1 MCKGLADI
9 QCTCLEWVKD
19 MRSSIGT
26 LLHKVEA
33 GHHAV
38 TTGWYSQKKKTN
50 SRCCVKECMQWKE
63 SFNQLLNSKDGIT
76 VFRTFLQTEFS
87 EENLEFW
94 VACEEYR
101 KTRSS
106 SKLPAKAQAIF
117 EKFLHSGATKE
128 VNIDHQTREL
138 TRQQILVASRS
149 CFDEAQEQ
157 ARILMEKDS
166 YPRFLKSPIYRE
178 LLPPSTLRTVKLSF
192 T

>member
-1 MCKGLADI
+1 MCKGLADM

-38 TTGWYSQKKKTN
+38 TTGWYSHKKKTN
-50 SRCCVKECMQWKE
+50 SRNFMKECMKWKE
-63 SFNQLLNSKDGIT
+63 SFNQLLSSKDG
-76 VFRTFLQTEFS
+76 VAAFRTFLQTEFS
-87 EENLEFW
+87 EENLVFW
-94 VACEEYR
+94 IACEKYR
-101 KTRSS
+101 KRHSTR
-106 SKLPAKAQAIF
+106 KLQANAQQIF
-117 EKFLHSGATKE
+117 EEFLQSGAQRE

-138 TRQQILVASRS
+138 TRQQILVASRG

-157 ARILMEKDS
+157 VRILMEKDS
-166 YPRFLKSPIYRE
+166 YPRFLKSPLYRD
-178 LLPPSTLRTVKLSF
+178 LLTLSSQGTNKSL